1 MTESHDLVTVVMA
14 LVRSHVTKLMTEV
27 CGNVLESE
35 SFCFVLLK
43 SESFS
48 DLLEDLLQQKL
59 TRRMLILKIIDYRLF
74 FFVKVLKNKNE
85 NS

>member
-1 MTESHDLVTVVMA
+1 MA
-14 LVRSHVTKLMTEV
+14 LVRSHVTKLMAEV

-48 DLLEDLLQQKL
+48 DLFENLLQQKL
-59 TRRMLILKIIDYRLF
+59 TSRMLVIKIISYCF